1 MSGIKKLAQQT
12 IWYGLS
18 SMAARLINYLLT
30 PYLTYKFTT
39 SLYGEMSIIYAF
51 IPFMNVLFSYGME
64 TAYFRF
70 SQSND
75 GKAVHNTASTSLI
88 ISTLVLSALL
98 LSIAGPVAH
107 LLNISEHPEYLYLCI
122 GIIATD
128 AITIIPFA
136 KLRQEGRPV
145 KFALIKIGGILCN
158 MACIYFLLSYG
169 PHWVKTHPGN
179 FSASYFT
186 GAWAVGYVLV
196 ANLFQN
202 LVILVLLNK
211 ELTSFQWKPDRAL
224 WVSML
229 LYGLPLIIAG
239 MAGMVNETFDRIML
253 GWWAP
258 VQGVEAAKAEVGIYS
273 ACYKLSIF
281 ITLAVQAFRMG
292 AEPFFFKL
300 SAQEDAP
307 KHYARVMKFFV
318 ITLCGMYL
326 VVMLYLDI
334 WKHFIQNKAMW
345 VGLSVV
351 PLLLLANIFLGIYYN
366 LSVWYKLGNRT
377 MAGAWITIVG
387 AIITLSINYWG
398 IPHFSYVAS
407 AWATLACYGS
417 MMVISYVWGQKV
429 YPVPYAVS
437 RLLGYLLIAVL
448 LGKANQW
455 LTLSDSLPIAFHLL
469 KSTGFLIIFLS
480 VLYTLEREEL
490 KKLPLIGK
498 WVR

>member
-39 SLYGEMSIIYAF
+39 AQYGEMSIIYSF

-70 SQSND
+70 SQSED
-75 GKAVHNTASTSLI
+75 SRSVQHTAATSLI
-88 ISTLVLSALL
+88 LSTLILSALL
-98 LSIAGPVAH
+98 FAITGPITQLLKIA
-107 LLNISEHPEYLYLCI
+107 EHREYFYLCI

-136 KLRQEGRPV
+136 KLRQDGRPIR
-145 KFALIKIGGILCN
+145 FAAIKIGGILCN
-158 MACIYFLLSYG
+158 IAMIYFLLSYG
-169 PHWVKTHPGN
+169 PNWVKTHPGN
-179 FSASYFT
+179 FSENYFSP
-186 GAWAVGYVLV
+186 GWAVGYALV
-196 ANLFQN
+196 ANLCQN
-202 LVILVLLNK
+202 LLILLLLKK
-211 ELTSFQWKPDRAL
+211 EIAGFQWKIDKSL
-224 WVSML
+224 LSKML
-229 LYGLPLIIAG
+229 QYALPLIIVG

-258 VQGVEAAKAEVGIYS
+258 VNGVESAKAEVGIYS
-273 ACYKLSIF
+273 ACYKLSIL
-281 ITLAVQAFRMG
+281 ITLGVQAFRMG

-300 SAQEDAP
+300 SSQEDAP
-307 KHYARVMKFFV
+307 HHYARVMKFFV

-326 VVMLYLDI
+326 IVMLYIDI

-345 VGLSVV
+345 VGLHIV
-351 PLLLLANIFLGIYYN
+351 PVLLLANICLGIYYN
-366 LSVWYKLGNRT
+366 LSIWYKLGNRT
-377 MAGAWITIVG
+377 MAGAWITVAG
-387 AIITLSINYWG
+387 ALITLSINYWG

-407 AWATLACYGS
+407 AWATLACYSS

-429 YPVPYAVS
+429 YPVPYAVN
-437 RLLGYLLIAVL
+437 RLLGYIAMALL
-448 LGKANQW
+448 LGKANEW
-455 LTLSDSLPIAFHLL
+455 LTLSIELPAFIHLL
-469 KSTGFLIIFLS
+469 KSTAFLIIFLGT
-480 VLYTLEREEL
+480 LYTFERTEL

-498 WVR
+498 WIR

>member
-1 MSGIKKLAQQT
+1 VSGIKKLAQQT

-98 LSIAGPVAH
+98 FIIAGPVAH

-179 FSASYFT
+179 FSESYFT

-202 LVILVLLNK
+202 LVILFLLNK

-300 SAQEDAP
+300 SAQENAP

-345 VGLSVV
+345 VGLSIV

-448 LGKANQW
+448 LGIANQW

-480 VLYTLEREEL
+480 VLYILEREEL

>member
-70 SQSND
+70 SQIND

-98 LSIAGPVAH
+98 FIIAGPVAH

-179 FSASYFT
+179 FSESYFT

-202 LVILVLLNK
+202 LVILFLLNK

-345 VGLSVV
+345 VGLSIV

-377 MAGAWITIVG
+377 MAGAWITIIG

-448 LGKANQW
+448 LGIANQW

-480 VLYTLEREEL
+480 VLYILEREEL

-498 WVR
+498 WVG

>member
-39 SLYGEMSIIYAF
+39 AQYGEMSIIYAF

-70 SQSND
+70 SQGNENKD
-75 GKAVHNTASTSLI
+75 VHNTASTSLI

-98 LSIAGPVAH
+98 VSIAEPVAR
-107 LLNISEHPEYLYLCI
+107 LLNIAEHPEYLYVSI

-128 AITIIPFA
+128 AFTIIPFA

-145 KFALIKIGGILCN
+145 KFACIKIGGILCN

-179 FSASYFT
+179 FSESYFT

-211 ELTSFQWKPDRAL
+211 ELTSFQWKPDRVL
-224 WVSML
+224 WISML
-229 LYGLPLIIAG
+229 RYGLPLIIAG

-307 KHYARVMKFFV
+307 KHFVRVMKFFI

-334 WKHFIQNKAMW
+334 WKHFIQNKSMW
-345 VGLSVV
+345 VGLSIV
-351 PLLLLANIFLGIYYN
+351 PLLLLANICLGIYYN

-377 MAGAWITIVG
+377 MAGAWITIIG

-417 MMVISYVWGQKV
+417 MMVISYLWGQKV

-437 RLLGYLLIAVL
+437 RLLGYVLIAVL

-455 LTLSDSLPIAFHLL
+455 LSLSDSLPMAFHLL

>member
-1 MSGIKKLAQQT
+1 VSGIKKLAQQT

-39 SLYGEMSIIYAF
+39 AQYGEMSIIYAF

-98 LSIAGPVAH
+98 LSIAGLVAH

-158 MACIYFLLSYG
+158 IACIYFLLSYG

-202 LVILVLLNK
+202 LVILFLLNK
-211 ELTSFQWKPDRAL
+211 ELTSFQWKPNRAL

-351 PLLLLANIFLGIYYN
+351 PLLLLANICLGIYYN

-398 IPHFSYVAS
+398 IPHFSYLAS

-417 MMVISYVWGQKV
+417 MMVISFVWGQKV

-437 RLLGYLLIAVL
+437 RLLGYLLITVL

-455 LTLSDSLPIAFHLL
+455 LTLSESLPIAFHLL

>member
-1 MSGIKKLAQQT
+1 VSGIKKLAQQT

-98 LSIAGPVAH
+98 FIIAGPVAH

-202 LVILVLLNK
+202 LVILFLLNK

-345 VGLSVV
+345 VGLSIV

-448 LGKANQW
+448 LGIANQW

-480 VLYTLEREEL
+480 VLYILEREEL

>member
-98 LSIAGPVAH
+98 FIIAGPVAH

-179 FSASYFT
+179 FSESYFT

-202 LVILVLLNK
+202 LVILFLLNK

-300 SAQEDAP
+300 SAQENAP

-345 VGLSVV
+345 VGLSIV

-448 LGKANQW
+448 LGIANQW

-480 VLYTLEREEL
+480 VLYILEREEL

>member
-98 LSIAGPVAH
+98 FIIAGPVAH

-202 LVILVLLNK
+202 LVILFLLNK

-345 VGLSVV
+345 VGLSIV

-448 LGKANQW
+448 LGIANQW

-480 VLYTLEREEL
+480 VLYILEREEL

>member
-1 MSGIKKLAQQT
+1 
-12 IWYGLS
+12 
-18 SMAARLINYLLT
+18 MAARLINYLLT

-75 GKAVHNTASTSLI
+75 GKAVHNTASTLLI

-98 LSIAGPVAH
+98 FIIAGPVAH

-179 FSASYFT
+179 FSASYFS

-345 VGLSVV
+345 VGLSIV

-377 MAGAWITIVG
+377 MAGAWITIIG

-429 YPVPYAVS
+429 YPVPYAVT

>member
-1 MSGIKKLAQQT
+1 VSGIKKLAQQT

-70 SQSND
+70 SQIND

-98 LSIAGPVAH
+98 FIIAGPVAH

-179 FSASYFT
+179 FSESYFT

-202 LVILVLLNK
+202 LVILFLLNK

-366 LSVWYKLGNRT
+366 LSVWFKLGNRT
-377 MAGAWITIVG
+377 MAGAWITIIG

-398 IPHFSYVAS
+398 IPHFSYMAS

-448 LGKANQW
+448 LGIANQW

>member
-1 MSGIKKLAQQT
+1 VSGIKKLAQQT

-98 LSIAGPVAH
+98 FIIAGPVAH

-179 FSASYFT
+179 FSESYFT

-202 LVILVLLNK
+202 LVILFLLNK

-345 VGLSVV
+345 VGLSIV

-377 MAGAWITIVG
+377 IAGAWITIIG

-448 LGKANQW
+448 LGIANQW

-480 VLYTLEREEL
+480 VLYILEREEL

>member
-1 MSGIKKLAQQT
+1 
-12 IWYGLS
+12 
-18 SMAARLINYLLT
+18 MAARLINYLLT

-70 SQSND
+70 SQSID

-98 LSIAGPVAH
+98 FIIAGPVAH

-169 PHWVKTHPGN
+169 PHWVKTHPDN

-345 VGLSVV
+345 VGLSIV

-377 MAGAWITIVG
+377 MAGAWITIIG

-429 YPVPYAVS
+429 YPVPYAVT